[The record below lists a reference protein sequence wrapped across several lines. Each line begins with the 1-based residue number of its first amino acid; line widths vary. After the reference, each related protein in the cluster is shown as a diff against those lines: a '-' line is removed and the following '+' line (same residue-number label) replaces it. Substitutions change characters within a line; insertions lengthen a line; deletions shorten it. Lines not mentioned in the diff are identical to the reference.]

1 MFISQ
6 KNQIIF
12 LKVGNKILKLQ
23 KSMKTL
29 KSFKNAILL
38 IFLYKIRHFFLEKE
52 SYLN

>member
-23 KSMKTL
+23 KIYENIKL
-29 KSFKNAILL
+29 V
-38 IFLYKIRHFFLEKE
+38 
-52 SYLN
+52 